1 MGLIKKYSQVP
12 IGKIFSHLDY
22 KLLSNKKN
30 KNRGE
35 LLISGSQLMNGYINR
50 DSNNELFKYK
60 NKIYYKTG
68 DLVEKKNGYF
78 FLIDRLNNLVKFKG
92 YRFNPNYVDDILIK
106 SSEIVDSKTIIYD
119 HKIRGQF
126 LISFISSKFK
136 NINKFR
142 TLITKNIPSYI
153 SPFEIIRLKKIPLNN
168 SGKYDKNKLIKLS
181 NDFFSK

>member
-1 MGLIKKYSQVP
+1 MAILIEIQITNYLNIKIKYIIKQV
-12 IGKIFSHLDY
+12 ILWRKEMAI
-22 KLLSNKKN
+22 
-30 KNRGE
+30 
-35 LLISGSQLMNGYINR
+35 
-50 DSNNELFKYK
+50 
-60 NKIYYKTG
+60 
-68 DLVEKKNGYF
+68 F

-136 NINKFR
+136 NINKFK